1 MVSKAEYFLHHR
13 ADVTEAALA
22 PKYHTSRST
31 RVLGSDARLDRERV
45 RELDRSMV
53 LVEVAV
59 EESETL

>member
-1 MVSKAEYFLHHR
+1 MSLRPPSPLNTTHH
-13 ADVTEAALA
+13 A
-22 PKYHTSRST
+22 
-31 RVLGSDARLDRERV
+31 VLGSDARLDRERV